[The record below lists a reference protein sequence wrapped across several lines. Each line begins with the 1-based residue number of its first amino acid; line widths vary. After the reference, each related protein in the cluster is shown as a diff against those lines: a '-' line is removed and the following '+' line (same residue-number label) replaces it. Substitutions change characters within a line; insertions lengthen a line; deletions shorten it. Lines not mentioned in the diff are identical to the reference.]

1 MPTNYFDESVAAAY
15 DAPDSP
21 MWSAE
26 VLDPTVDLLVELAG
40 DGGAALELAVG
51 TGRVALP
58 LSERG
63 LPVHGIELS
72 EAMLRRLRAKPGAER
87 VRTTQGDMTSAR
99 VDGRFT
105 LVYLVFNT
113 ISNVTT
119 QDGQVDVFQT
129 AADHLEPGGHFLI
142 EVGVP
147 QLQRLPPGE
156 RFLVFASTDDY
167 LGVDEYDVATQGQW
181 SHHHRFDGGQGTRS
195 SIPFRYT
202 WPAELDLMARLA
214 GMRLVHRWA
223 GWDRSPY
230 TSESR
235 SHVSVWRKD

>member
-1 MPTNYFDESVAAAY
+1 VPTNYFDEPVAATY
-15 DAPDSP
+15 DAPDAP

-51 TGRVALP
+51 TGRVALQ

-105 LVYLVFNT
+105 LVRDRRGGAAGQRHPGAEEGQ
-113 ISNVTT
+113 
-119 QDGQVDVFQT
+119 QDGCGGGEQSAEVPP
-129 AADHLEPGGHFLI
+129 AREREPGHRYLDRGWH
-142 EVGVP
+142 GVTVH
-147 QLQRLPPGE
+147 RDI
-156 RFLVFASTDDY
+156 ASTMIDAS
-167 LGVDEYDVATQGQW
+167 GPVNIGNEASG
-181 SHHHRFDGGQGTRS
+181 
-195 SIPFRYT
+195 
-202 WPAELDLMARLA
+202 
-214 GMRLVHRWA
+214 
-223 GWDRSPY
+223 
-230 TSESR
+230 
-235 SHVSVWRKD
+235 